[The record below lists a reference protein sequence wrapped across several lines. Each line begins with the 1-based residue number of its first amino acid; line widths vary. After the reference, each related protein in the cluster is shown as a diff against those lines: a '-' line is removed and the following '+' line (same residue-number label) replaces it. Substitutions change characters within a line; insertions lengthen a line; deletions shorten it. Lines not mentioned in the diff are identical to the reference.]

1 MVIHEEM
8 FEFSTE
14 MQFFH
19 HLHDINESFVA
30 FYPQLHV
37 KFSTSLKIQIGI
49 GIYCKRSKIVPQF
62 AHKVI
67 LMAPAEQEEKKE
79 LFD

>member
-37 KFSTSLKIQIGI
+37 KIQIGI